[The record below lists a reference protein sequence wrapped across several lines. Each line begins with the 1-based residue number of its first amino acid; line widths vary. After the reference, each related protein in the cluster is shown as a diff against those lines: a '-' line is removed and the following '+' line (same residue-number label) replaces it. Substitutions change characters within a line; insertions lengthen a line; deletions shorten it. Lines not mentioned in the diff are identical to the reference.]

1 MGHSLVLIAQLTNA
15 LLCKTEWSKSN
26 PLLGTALTQAIS
38 WGMPGIVL
46 AGEGK
51 HSHLSGNRQV
61 EATA

>member
-38 WGMPGIVL
+38 WGMPGIVQTQSL
-46 AGEGK
+46 K
-51 HSHLSGNRQV
+51 W
-61 EATA
+61 